1 MALKKNER
9 ILNLLF
15 ALMSTKQ
22 FLTKEQ
28 LRQIIEVYRPLSDE
42 AFERQFERDKEQ
54 LRALGVPIE
63 TGSHDPW
70 GPADGYRVSRT
81 EIELPDIDLSG
92 PEAAIVALAGQV
104 WQDSSMGDAVT
115 TSLTKLKTIG
125 IDVEA
130 EPLRVLTPLV
140 KVADDSFEDILN
152 AIQSCRAISFS
163 YSDARGGTSVRKL
176 QAWQLFNWQDRWY
189 VGGLDLDR
197 DEPRVFRLSRFASK
211 PKEFGP
217 PNAYEPPSD
226 VEWKNIATQMFKTGG
241 THKATLAVSK
251 GRGQLLRQRADA
263 VELGSDA
270 DQITIRFAN
279 LDDFAAEV
287 CSFGPDIVALEPI
300 ELRDRMIEKLTEIAG
315 AS

>member
-22 FLTKEQ
+22 YLTKEQ
-28 LRQIIEVYRPLSDE
+28 LRHIIEVYRPLSDE

-54 LRALGVPIE
+54 LRTLGVPIE
-63 TGSHDPW
+63 TGNHDPW
-70 GPADGYRVSRT
+70 GPADGYRINRT
-81 EIELPDIDLSG
+81 DIELPDIDLSA
-92 PEAAIVALAGQV
+92 PESAIVALAGQV
-104 WQDSSMGDAVT
+104 WQDSSMSDAVT

-125 IDVEA
+125 INVES
-130 EPLRVLTPLV
+130 ETLGVLTPVV

-163 YSDARGGTSVRKL
+163 YSDARGGSSVRKL

-197 DEPRVFRLSRFASK
+197 NEPRVFRLSRLASK

-217 PNAYEPPSD
+217 ENDYEPPND
-226 VEWKNIATQMFKTGG
+226 VDWKHIATQMFKTGG
-241 THKATLAVSK
+241 PIKATLAVSK

-263 VELGSDA
+263 VEVGDGVDHVTIHFA
-270 DQITIRFAN
+270 D

-287 CSFGPDIVALEPI
+287 CSFGPEVVVLEPA
-300 ELRDRMIEKLTEIAG
+300 ELRERVIKKLTEIVG